1 MATSGSYDYT
11 IKRDEFLKDCLV
23 EIGAVAEEDT
33 VSSATNEHA
42 SRKLNLLLKALQG
55 KGLNLWKAKRAT
67 LLLQKSQRSY
77 NLGPSGDH
85 FFLESELIETT
96 MRVAGVTNDTV
107 LEVASTTGMVAA
119 DYIGV
124 ELDSGSMH
132 FTTIQSIT
140 DSDTLVL
147 TTGLPSAAAI
157 DRVIYTYTTK
167 AQRPLNIIEAWR
179 RTKDNTDTP
188 IIPPISRE
196 EYARQG
202 DKFTAGT
209 INRIYY
215 DTQLTNGVLYVMQP
229 ASVVSDTLEMWVHYP
244 VEDMDAALNE
254 FDCPTE
260 WLLAIQLNLQ
270 LLLCPKYGIQ
280 GTQLKTIASLA
291 DMYLTMAEGS
301 DKEMTS
307 IYVTPDN

>member
-1 MATSGSYDYT
+1 MATSGSYDHT
-11 IKRDEFLKDCLV
+11 VKRDVFIKDCLV
-23 EIGAVAEEDT
+23 DLGVHAEEDT
-33 VSSATNEHA
+33 VPSATNEHA
-42 SRKLNLLLKALQG
+42 SRKLNLLLKAFQG
-55 KGLNLWKAKRAT
+55 KGLNLWKARRAT
-67 LLLQKSQRSY
+67 LVLQKAQRSY
-77 NLGPSGDH
+77 TLGPTGDH
-85 FFLESELIETT
+85 FFLESEMVETT
-96 MRVAGVTNDTV
+96 MRLAGVANDTILQV
-107 LEVASTTGMVAA
+107 TSTTSMVAA
-119 DYIGV
+119 DQIAV

-147 TTGLPSAAAI
+147 TTGIPSASAI
-157 DRVIYTYTTK
+157 ARVIYTYTTK
-167 AQRPLNIIEAWR
+167 AQRPLHIVEAWR
-179 RTKDNTDTP
+179 RTKDNIDTP

-196 EYARQG
+196 EYSRQG
-202 DKFTAGT
+202 DKYTAGT

-215 DTQLTNGVLYVMQP
+215 DPQLTNGVLYVMQP

-244 VEDMDAALNE
+244 VEDMDSALND

-280 GTQLKTIASLA
+280 GVQLKTIGGLASV
-291 DMYLTMAEGS
+291 YLEIAEGS

-307 IYVTPDN
+307 IYVTPG

>member
-11 IKRDEFLKDCLV
+11 IKRDIFIKDCLV
-23 EIGAVAEEDT
+23 DLGVHPEEDT
-33 VSSATNEHA
+33 VPSAANEHA
-42 SRKLNLLLKALQG
+42 SRKLNLLLKAFQG

-85 FFLESELIETT
+85 FFLESEMVETT
-96 MRVAGVTNDTV
+96 MRIAGITNDTILQV
-107 LEVASTTGMVAA
+107 TSTTGMVAA

-147 TTGLPSAAAI
+147 TAGMPSASAVGS
-157 DRVIYTYTTK
+157 VIYTYTTK

-179 RTKDNTDTP
+179 RTEDDTDTP

-215 DTQLTNGVLYVMQP
+215 DPQLTNGVLYVLQP

-244 VEDMDAALNE
+244 VEDMDSALND
-254 FDCPTE
+254 FDCPPE
-260 WLLAIQLNLQ
+260 WLLAIQLNFQ

-280 GTQLKTIASLA
+280 GTQLKTIMGLA
-291 DMYLTMAEGS
+291 VLYLEIAEGA

>member
-11 IKRDEFLKDCLV
+11 IKRDVFIKDCLIDMGV
-23 EIGAVAEEDT
+23 HTEEDT
-33 VSSATNEHA
+33 VPSATNEHA
-42 SRKLNLLLKALQG
+42 VRKLNLLLKALQS

-67 LLLQKSQRSY
+67 LILQKSQRSY
-77 NLGPSGDH
+77 NLGPTGDH
-85 FFLESELIETT
+85 FFLESELVETT
-96 MRVAGVTNDTV
+96 MRIAGVTNDTT
-107 LEVASTTGMVAA
+107 LEVVDTTGMVAA
-119 DYIGV
+119 DYIAV

-132 FTTIQSIT
+132 FTTIASIT

-147 TTGLPSAAAI
+147 TTGIPSASAVGN
-157 DRVIYTYTTK
+157 VIYTYTTK
-167 AQRPLNIIEAWR
+167 AQRPLNIIESWR
-179 RTKDNTDTP
+179 RTKNNVDTP

-215 DTQLTNGVLYVMQP
+215 DPQLTNGVLYVMQP
-229 ASVVSDTLEMWVHYP
+229 ASIVSDRLEMWVHYP

-254 FDCPTE
+254 FDCPQE

-280 GTQLKTIASLA
+280 GTQLKTITGLA
-291 DMYLTMAEGS
+291 DMYLRIAEGG

-307 IYVTPDN
+307 VYLTPDI